1 MTQIRVAYNSN
12 NSTMADG
19 YTKGK
24 KTEELTSARRKK
36 KLLGSQSAMLKSDLS
51 V

>member
-1 MTQIRVAYNSN
+1 MTQIRLAYNSN
-12 NSTMADG
+12 NSAMADG

-24 KTEELTSARRKK
+24 KIEELTSARKKK